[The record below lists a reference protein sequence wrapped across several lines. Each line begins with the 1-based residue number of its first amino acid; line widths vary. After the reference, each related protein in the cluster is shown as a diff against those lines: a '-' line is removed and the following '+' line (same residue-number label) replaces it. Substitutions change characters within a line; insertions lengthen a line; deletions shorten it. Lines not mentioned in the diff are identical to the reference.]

1 MSERLLALAAAPVA
15 RREFAVAPEPA
26 IPPGAVVVQ
35 NQGAGFAGLD
45 TRDPI
50 ARMMLRSGIGQTV
63 QDTSRLYRLATDAA
77 GWGATLVGTRASSA
91 GLTGGN
97 AAWDRLREAE
107 KRSQPHLTTDAATW
121 RETGWQRFPD
131 GKWRTEIDDAQA
143 PLTARGQDA
152 ALGIGQVHSRRLA
165 DVLDHPQLFRAH
177 PSLADMP
184 TSIVTPETDRFF
196 ATEPNTR
203 GYFREHA
210 AMPGGGMISVRS
222 GQGMDDT
229 RSVLLHE
236 IQHAVQRAEGFAPG
250 TNMGSGEVSRR
261 SLAIR
266 DAAEAE
272 LTSLQDARRAW
283 ADGRFEQLLRE
294 QGIPK
299 DDGLRQMD
307 AWRQVMDEWA
317 AANPGAEERMNRA
330 FDVVSGARRPERFD
344 LYRSALGE
352 AEARAVQARRNW
364 LDTERPLVD
373 PLFTIRSEAGGP
385 HVGLSLWDPRNPAH
399 NQQGLMGLIS
409 P

>member
-15 RREFAVAPEPA
+15 RREFAVAPEPM
-26 IPPGAVVVQ
+26 IPAGVPTMQA
-35 NQGAGFAGLD
+35 QGSGFQPLD
-45 TRDPI
+45 TTDPT
-50 ARMMLRSGIGQTV
+50 ALMALRFGIGQTV
-63 QDTSRLYRLATDAA
+63 PQTSRLYQMATDAA

-91 GLTGGN
+91 GLPGGN

-107 KRSQPHLTTDAATW
+107 RRSQPHLTTDAAIW
-121 RETGWQRFPD
+121 RDTGWQRFPD

-143 PLTARGQDA
+143 PLTTRAVDA
-152 ALGIGQVHSRRLA
+152 ALGIGQVHSGRLA

-184 TSIVTPETDRFF
+184 ASIVTPETDRFF
-196 ATEPNTR
+196 AADPHTR

-210 AMPGGGMISVRS
+210 AMPGGGLISVRS
-222 GQGMDDT
+222 GQGIDNT

-250 TNMGSGEVSRR
+250 TNMASGEVTRR
-261 SLAIR
+261 GSAIR

-272 LTSLQDARRAW
+272 FAALQDARRAW

-294 QGIPK
+294 RGIARE
-299 DDGLRQMD
+299 DGLGQMNT
-307 AWRQVMDEWA
+307 WREVMDEWA
-317 AANPGAEERMNRA
+317 AANPGAEERMTRA
-330 FDVVSGARRPERFD
+330 FDVLSGTRRPERFD

-352 AEARAVQARRNW
+352 AEARAVQARRDW

-373 PLFTIRSEAGGP
+373 PLSTIRREAGEP
-385 HVGLSLWDPRNPAH
+385 QLGLSLWDPRNPTH
-399 NQQGLMGLIS
+399 NQQGLMGLIG